1 MDDCVG
7 VVSMTAEE
15 HQGVVSSLTS
25 LGQTALTSVPPAFLV
40 LAAMNV
46 IFVLGLLYFLHL
58 QSAPRERLLTQ
69 IVAACLKG
77 Q

>member
-1 MDDCVG
+1 
-7 VVSMTAEE
+7 
-15 HQGVVSSLTS
+15 LTS